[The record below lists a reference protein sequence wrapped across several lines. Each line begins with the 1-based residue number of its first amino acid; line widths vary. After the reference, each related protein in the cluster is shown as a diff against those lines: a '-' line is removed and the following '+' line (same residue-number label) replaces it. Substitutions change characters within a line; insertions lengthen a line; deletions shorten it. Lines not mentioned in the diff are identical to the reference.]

1 VKVLSASLHEALTH
15 EIEKQA
21 DDIMAEIN
29 ALLAKMAR
37 LPHSQRFAFVP
48 QALGLFARMEA
59 LIPKYQQAAAAIE
72 KFEGD
77 ARSKSN
83 N

>member
-1 VKVLSASLHEALTH
+1 MSASLHEALVH

-21 DDIMAEIN
+21 DEIMAEIS

-48 QALGLFARMEA
+48 QALELFARMEA
-59 LIPKYQQAAAAIE
+59 LVPKYQQAATAIE
-72 KFEGD
+72 ALEED
-77 ARSKSN
+77 ADAKSTN
-83 N
+83 